1 MENEENKNTN
11 IIKAETLTNKKVYQ
25 IKDEGNKTYSNYGKI
40 EIFIPKKIKS
50 IVANKIIFLNNLHDF
65 FFNFSSNIYSIFNKI
80 NLHLQKKLENTLDQN
95 KYFLK
100 FFKNTII
107 SYEKFSSELIKSK
120 AVLTVLT
127 KEEKLIFN
135 EINSIIDN
143 SQEILASNL
152 MKFAETLNQKI
163 ILKGPLLQMKTFSSR
178 LKILTKQINDDLQ
191 KIKSK
196 NEKLLKKYL
205 NFQPIFEELC
215 KLNEDEELMNYFNL
229 NEIFIFEVSYTKSMN
244 VTIHLIKSFLVN
256 YIKVYEELKEI
267 IYDFFSSMKNTIEIY
282 LDANK
287 KIFLDSSELDK
298 IQIAFDNI
306 NKEAVELNFQPST
319 FFKQNLN
326 DINESLKEFQSK
338 LIKNNFVKYDSNYLE
353 ETILL
358 DNFKSLEEFLIYFL
372 DIIPEGYCVD
382 NSSLLTYLSDIKY
395 DPGLVFSSWRSAMIV
410 LTIQNNIFI
419 FEKRIQKKYSEKI
432 SLNNIKYTE
441 KLNSKNLND
450 FRFEISEVKKGFFSK
465 SKKIILEAM
474 NRDKF
479 TDIRNVFSYYYKYSG
494 SDLNKS
500 QFENYNTN

>member
-1 MENEENKNTN
+1 
-11 IIKAETLTNKKVYQ
+11 
-25 IKDEGNKTYSNYGKI
+25 
-40 EIFIPKKIKS
+40 
-50 IVANKIIFLNNLHDF
+50 
-65 FFNFSSNIYSIFNKI
+65 
-80 NLHLQKKLENTLDQN
+80 
-95 KYFLK
+95 
-100 FFKNTII
+100 
-107 SYEKFSSELIKSK
+107 
-120 AVLTVLT
+120 
-127 KEEKLIFN
+127 
-135 EINSIIDN
+135 
-143 SQEILASNL
+143 
-152 MKFAETLNQKI
+152 
-163 ILKGPLLQMKTFSSR
+163 
-178 LKILTKQINDDLQ
+178 
-191 KIKSK
+191 
-196 NEKLLKKYL
+196 
-205 NFQPIFEELC
+205 
-215 KLNEDEELMNYFNL
+215 MNYFNL